1 MPWHNS
7 LHYVKQSLSRKL
19 KQTENVPP
27 ALSLILCQST
37 FEVLD
42 SCSFK
47 KTYSNCSKM
56 VETNLTGEGI
66 YKTFEQLY
74 CSKELAAGKVKNNL
88 IILCVINIFLSIT
101 ASLGNTLIL
110 VALRKETSLHPPS
123 KLLYRNLA
131 ITDLCV
137 GIIVE
142 PVAVCYWTSEAMER
156 WDICRHVNVS
166 TYVIGFIPCS
176 VSLMTVTALSVDRL
190 LALLLGLRYR
200 QVVTLKRSYAII
212 TILWASATVA
222 GTIYVVHP
230 FVTRWIGNVAI
241 ILCLITSIFS
251 YSTIF
256 FTLRNNQIKPQEHV
270 SQAQSPQAIPLNM
283 ARYRKAVSS
292 ALWVEITLV
301 VCYLPYVVAVLL
313 TPKRELSLPHYLARQ
328 FGATVMHL
336 NSSLNPMLYCWKIKE
351 VRQVVKGTLRHI
363 FRSFV

>member
-1 MPWHNS
+1 M
-7 LHYVKQSLSRKL
+7 
-19 KQTENVPP
+19 
-27 ALSLILCQST
+27 
-37 FEVLD
+37 LD

-66 YKTFEQLY
+66 NFQRFEQLY
-74 CSKELAAGKVKNNL
+74 CSKELAAGKVNNHL
-88 IILCVINIFLSIT
+88 IILSVISIFLSIS
-101 ASLGNTLIL
+101 AFLGNTLIL
-110 VALRKETSLHPPS
+110 AALHKETSLHAPS

-142 PVAVCYWTSEAMER
+142 PLSVSYWTSESMER
-156 WDICRHVNVS
+156 WDICRYVVDS
-166 TYVIGFIPCS
+166 TYVIALILCS

-190 LALLLGLRYR
+190 LALLLGLGYR

-212 TILWASATVA
+212 TILWAGASVA
-222 GTIYVVHP
+222 GTIY
-230 FVTRWIGNVAI
+230 FVNPLVSSWIGIVGV

-251 YSTIF
+251 YSIIF

-270 SQAQSPQAIPLNM
+270 SQAPSPQAIPLNM

-292 ALWVEITLV
+292 TLWIQVTLV

-336 NSSLNPMLYCWKIKE
+336 NSSFNPLLYCWKIKE
-351 VRQVVKGTLRHI
+351 VRQAVKGTLRHI
-363 FRSFV
+363 FCSFV

>member
-1 MPWHNS
+1 M
-7 LHYVKQSLSRKL
+7 L
-19 KQTENVPP
+19 
-27 ALSLILCQST
+27 
-37 FEVLD
+37 
-42 SCSFK
+42 
-47 KTYSNCSKM
+47 
-56 VETNLTGEGI
+56 ETNLTGEGI
-66 YKTFEQLY
+66 NFQRFEQLY
-74 CSKELAAGKVKNNL
+74 CSKELAAAKVNNHL
-88 IILCVINIFLSIT
+88 IILSVISIFLSIS
-101 ASLGNTLIL
+101 AFLGNTLIL
-110 VALRKETSLHPPS
+110 AALNKETSLHPPS

-142 PVAVCYWTSEAMER
+142 PVIVCYWTSQAMER
-156 WDICRHVNVS
+156 WDICRYVLVS
-166 TYVIGFIPCS
+166 KYVIGFILCS

-241 ILCLITSIFS
+241 ILCLITSVFS
-251 YSTIF
+251 YSNIF
-256 FTLRNNQIKPQEHV
+256 FTLRNYQIKQQEHV

-292 ALWVEITLV
+292 ALWIQVTLV
-301 VCYLPYVVAVLL
+301 VCYLPYVAAVLL

-336 NSSLNPMLYCWKIKE
+336 NSSLNPLLYCWKIKE

>member
-1 MPWHNS
+1 M
-7 LHYVKQSLSRKL
+7 
-19 KQTENVPP
+19 
-27 ALSLILCQST
+27 
-37 FEVLD
+37 LD

-56 VETNLTGEGI
+56 VPTNLTGEGI

-110 VALRKETSLHPPS
+110 VALRKETSLHPSS

-142 PVAVCYWTSEAMER
+142 PVIVCYWTSQAMER
-156 WDICRHVNVS
+156 WDICRYVVVS
-166 TYVIGFIPCS
+166 KYVIGYILCS

-241 ILCLITSIFS
+241 ILCLIISIFS

-256 FTLRNNQIKPQEHV
+256 FTLRNYQIKSQEHV
-270 SQAQSPQAIPLNM
+270 SQAPSPQAIPLNM

-328 FGATVMHL
+328 FGVTVMHL
-336 NSSLNPMLYCWKIKE
+336 NSSLNPLLYCWKIKE
-351 VRQVVKGTLRHI
+351 VRKAVKGTLRHI
-363 FRSFV
+363 FCSFV

>member
-1 MPWHNS
+1 M
-7 LHYVKQSLSRKL
+7 KL

-27 ALSLILCQST
+27 ALLVILCQRT

-47 KTYSNCSKM
+47 KTYSNSSKM

-88 IILCVINIFLSIT
+88 IILSVINIFLSIT

-142 PVAVCYWTSEAMER
+142 PVIVCYWASQAMER
-156 WDICRHVNVS
+156 WDICRYVVVS
-166 TYVIGFIPCS
+166 KYVIGFILCS

-190 LALLLGLRYR
+190 LALLLGFRYR

-230 FVTRWIGNVAI
+230 LVTRWIGNVAI
-241 ILCLITSIFS
+241 ILCLITSVFS
-251 YSTIF
+251 YSNIF
-256 FTLRNNQIKPQEHV
+256 FTLRNYQIKPQEHV

-313 TPKRELSLPHYLARQ
+313 TPKKLSLPHYLARQ
-328 FGATVMHL
+328 FGVTVMHL
-336 NSSLNPMLYCWKIKE
+336 NSSLNPLLYCWKIKE

-363 FRSFV
+363 FSSFV

>member
-1 MPWHNS
+1 
-7 LHYVKQSLSRKL
+7 
-19 KQTENVPP
+19 
-27 ALSLILCQST
+27 
-37 FEVLD
+37 
-42 SCSFK
+42 
-47 KTYSNCSKM
+47 M

-110 VALRKETSLHPPS
+110 VALRKETSLHPSS

-142 PVAVCYWTSEAMER
+142 PVIVCYWTSQAMER
-156 WDICRHVNVS
+156 WDICRYVLVS
-166 TYVIGFIPCS
+166 KYVIGFILCS

-241 ILCLITSIFS
+241 ILCLITSVFS
-251 YSTIF
+251 YSNIF
-256 FTLRNNQIKPQEHV
+256 FTLRNYQMKPQEHV

-336 NSSLNPMLYCWKIKE
+336 NSSLNPLLYCWKIKE

-363 FRSFV
+363 FCSFV

>member
-1 MPWHNS
+1 M
-7 LHYVKQSLSRKL
+7 
-19 KQTENVPP
+19 
-27 ALSLILCQST
+27 
-37 FEVLD
+37 LD

-110 VALRKETSLHPPS
+110 VALRKETSLHPSS

-142 PVAVCYWTSEAMER
+142 PVIVFYWTSQAMER
-156 WDICRHVNVS
+156 WDICRYVVVS
-166 TYVIGFIPCS
+166 KYVIGYILCS

-212 TILWASATVA
+212 TILWVSATVA

-251 YSTIF
+251 YSIIF

-270 SQAQSPQAIPLNM
+270 SQAPSPQAIPLNM

-328 FGATVMHL
+328 FGVTVMHL
-336 NSSLNPMLYCWKIKE
+336 NSSLNPLLYCWKIKE

-363 FRSFV
+363 FCSFV